1 MLKTI
6 STVSFLIIL
15 LTAASAFGQRDYV
28 PQLISEKEMKGA
40 LQTAAKELALLSV
53 GDSVTVIIDPSL
65 VMPGDRLDIFE
76 VIKSQKS
83 RKKGDRLVFPVGRL
97 VITEVYP
104 EMVVGELEHAK
115 KEIFAGSYVDFH
127 MPARIH
133 VNRYIDFIN
142 TIVTARLDDPING
155 VIKTALID
163 VTDEMGSVR
172 RIQEAVYNELR
183 HAICRRPQFSC
194 VSRDE
199 IGKFMRQKGIS
210 TSMSMGRYMRE
221 KLAEEFGAELYISA
235 TAVHDRERVQI
246 ILSAYDLEKS
256 LKTKDIEITALS
268 GDYVIPIGMPEDVIV
283 EYNNVR
289 HGYLKM
295 SIDKPEFLSGRKVD
309 FLFTENLDDYI
320 FRKYLDTLGE
330 NLSDEVELGRVT
342 VRIDGRVLREG
353 KKRVLFDGIIRA
365 GEYDLKIT
373 AIPSLKDNP
382 DVVVGRPIESRAK
395 LKIHPNAPVRTEII
409 LKTYGRQ
416 AIIILDTNPIKE
428 RSASAF
434 INP

>member
-1 MLKTI
+1 MLKRILTA
-6 STVSFLIIL
+6 SFLIIL
-15 LTAASAFGQRDYV
+15 LTAASAFGERDYV
-28 PQLISEKEMKGA
+28 PQLINEKKMKGA
-40 LQTAAKELALLSV
+40 LQTAAKELALLSI

-83 RKKGDRLVFPVGRL
+83 KKKGDRLVFPIGRL

-104 EMVVGELEHAK
+104 EMVVGEVEYAK

-127 MPARIH
+127 LPARIH

-142 TIVTARLDDPING
+142 TVITARLDDPING

-172 RIQEAVYNELR
+172 RIQEAVYNELH
-183 HAICRRPQFSC
+183 HAICARPQFSC
-194 VSRDE
+194 LSRDE
-199 IGKFMRQKGIS
+199 IGGFMRQKEIS
-210 TSMSMGRYMRE
+210 TSMSMGHYMRAQ
-221 KLAEEFGAELYISA
+221 LAEEFKTELYISA

-246 ILSAYDLEKS
+246 ILSAYDLEKG
-256 LKTKDIEITALS
+256 LKTKDVEITALS
-268 GDYVIPIGMPEDVIV
+268 GDYVIPVGMPEDVIV

-295 SIDKPEFLSGRKVD
+295 SMEKPEFLSDRKVD

-320 FRKYLDTLGE
+320 FKKYLDSLGE
-330 NLSDEVELGRVT
+330 NISDEVELGRVT
-342 VRIDGRVLREG
+342 VRIDGKILREG
-353 KKRVLFDGIIRA
+353 KKHVLFDGIIKA
-365 GEYDLKIT
+365 GEYDLRIT
-373 AIPSLKDNP
+373 AVPSLKDDP
-382 DVVVGRPIESRAK
+382 DVVVGRPIETRAK
-395 LKIHPNAPVRTEII
+395 LIIHPNAPVRTEII

-416 AIIILDTNPIKE
+416 AIIILDTNPMKE
-428 RSASAF
+428 RSAGVF